1 MRRWLLRL
9 GLATLVVAVAVIPLR
24 PLLGA
29 VINVDE
35 LWAAAAVPVTSML
48 WMLISVERGAL
59 QGFQRYKLLG
69 SSLVAEAIV
78 PARSS
83 HSGWWRRAWT

>member
-1 MRRWLLRL
+1 M
-9 GLATLVVAVAVIPLR
+9 IPLR

-59 QGFQRYKLLG
+59 QGFQHYKLLG
-69 SSLVAEAIV
+69 SSLVAEAMCRLLFALGLV
-78 PARSS
+78 AA
-83 HSGWWRRAWT
+83 GWT